1 DLPDKTEV
9 KAYCALSRR
18 QAALYQ
24 STVSAFDE
32 RLKESSDDMGR
43 RGLVLATLMRLKQ
56 ICNHAQHGLGG
67 GAVWVSEDS
76 GKFARLSEIA
86 ATVASR
92 QEKMLVF
99 TQFAEAI
106 EPLGDL
112 LACVFGRRG
121 LALSGD
127 TAVGKRR
134 TLVKTFEED
143 EGFPFFV
150 LSLKAG
156 GSGLNLPAASHV
168 AHFDRWWNPAVEN
181 QATDRAFRIGQ
192 KRNVLVQKF
201 VCRGTVE
208 EKIDR
213 LIDSKRGLSDD
224 LLAAGGEINLTELKD
239 AEL

>member
-32 RLKESSDDMGR
+32 RLKESSDDIGR

-67 GAVWVSEDS
+67 GAMWESEDS
-76 GKFARLSEIA
+76 GKFARLAEIA

-99 TQFAEAI
+99 TQFKEI
-106 EPLGDL
+106 VEPLGDL
-112 LACVFGRRG
+112 MADVFGRPG

-127 TAVGKRR
+127 TAVARR
-134 TLVKTFEED
+134 KTLVKTFQED
-143 EGFPFFV
+143 ERAPFFV
-150 LSLKAG
+150 LSL
-156 GSGLNLPAASHV
+156 
-168 AHFDRWWNPAVEN
+168 
-181 QATDRAFRIGQ
+181 
-192 KRNVLVQKF
+192 
-201 VCRGTVE
+201 
-208 EKIDR
+208 
-213 LIDSKRGLSDD
+213 
-224 LLAAGGEINLTELKD
+224 
-239 AEL
+239 